1 MSLILKMEKMGRE
14 GGGRREGWRGVGG
27 AERALAHEVA

>member
-14 GGGRREGWRGVGG
+14 GGGKEEGGVEVEGGGLRE
-27 AERALAHEVA
+27 H